1 MEVIFHRLFILLT
14 VQVDVEHE
22 GSQEIN
28 YAEKEENNNGNHDD
42 EKEKGNHVTKIIF
55 CSRTHSQ
62 VGRLAARG
70 KWKLREAHRDLTHCG
85 YFKLHGKQKKLR
97 RSDRIP
103 MYVKASLLNLK
114 WNENRETSPQLRLN
128 VKLSWKLNKR
138 KEKKR

>member
-28 YAEKEENNNGNHDD
+28 YAEKEENNNSNHDD
-42 EKEKGNHVTKIIF
+42 EKEKGNLHVTKIIF

-70 KWKLREAHRDLTHCG
+70 K
-85 YFKLHGKQKKLR
+85 
-97 RSDRIP
+97 
-103 MYVKASLLNLK
+103 
-114 WNENRETSPQLRLN
+114 
-128 VKLSWKLNKR
+128 
-138 KEKKR
+138 